1 MLSRA
6 CGYAVRACVFLARRH
21 DDSFV
26 PVREIGQALDISS
39 SFCRRSS
46 ASSPGPASSTHAGDL
61 PAESALARAAADV
74 NVRDIIVAIDGDA
87 LFTSCVLGLPGC
99 GVEKPC
105 PLHREWSRM
114 RAEIE
119 ASFQAMTLEVLAEKS
134 GCRDSRPAG
143 RSQWQSASA
152 DRFIHRFERQPRHPA
167 RQGLIRVRMAR
178 TMSGTGRVA
187 SILIRSPPSS
197 SVSSWL

>member
-6 CGYAVRACVFLARRH
+6 CGYAVRACVFLARRP

-26 PVREIGQALDISS
+26 PVREIGQSLDISS
-39 SFCRRSS
+39 SFLSKIVGELSRNGIVDSCR
-46 ASSPGPASSTHAGDL
+46 GPSGGISLAQ
-61 PAESALARAAADV
+61 PAANVS
-74 NVRDIIVAIDGDA
+74 VRDIIVAIDGGG

-119 ASFQAMTLEVLAEKS
+119 ASFQAMTLQVLAEKS
-134 GCRDSRPAG
+134 DSEIPDMLDARNGALRPQID
-143 RSQWQSASA
+143 S
-152 DRFIHRFERQPRHPA
+152 FI
-167 RQGLIRVRMAR
+167 
-178 TMSGTGRVA
+178 VA
-187 SILIRSPPSS
+187 STSRVIRFGKT
-197 SVSSWL
+197 

>member
-39 SFCRRSS
+39 SFLSKIVGELSRTGIVDACR
-46 ASSPGPASSTHAGDL
+46 GPSGGI
-61 PAESALARAAADV
+61 ALARPAADV

-105 PLHREWSRM
+105 PLHRDWSRM

-119 ASFQAMTLEVLAEKS
+119 ASFQAMTLEVLAEKPDADIPVLLDGAS
-134 GCRDSRPAG
+134 ANRRPQIDSFIV
-143 RSQWQSASA
+143 SSAS
-152 DRFIHRFERQPRHPA
+152 RV
-167 RQGLIRVRMAR
+167 IRLGKA
-178 TMSGTGRVA
+178 
-187 SILIRSPPSS
+187 
-197 SVSSWL
+197 